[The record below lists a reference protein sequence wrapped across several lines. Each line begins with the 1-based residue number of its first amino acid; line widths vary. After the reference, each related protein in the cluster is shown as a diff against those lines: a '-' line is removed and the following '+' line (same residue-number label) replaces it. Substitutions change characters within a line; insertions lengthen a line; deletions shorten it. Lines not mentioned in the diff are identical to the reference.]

1 MWRYEKRLQY
11 PVNIKTPNPKIAQY
25 IMSQY
30 GGPDGEIGASMRY
43 LSQRYTMP
51 YKMQKGLLTDIG
63 TEELAHMEMIAAI
76 VQQLTRNLTPA
87 QIESSG
93 FGPYYIDH
101 HHGNLAA
108 GQQAESRSM
117 RASSS
122 RRAMRSRIYMR
133 IWQQSRKPVQPTTIF
148 SAWSKI
154 RKYAI
159 RSVFCASGRLYI
171 FSGLVKL

>member
-76 VQQLTRNLTPA
+76 VQHSRATLLRHRSSHPGSDHTISTTPR
-87 QIESSG
+87 QSG
-93 FGPYYIDH
+93 RR
-101 HHGNLAA
+101 
-108 GQQAESRSM
+108 QQAESRSM

-133 IWQQSRKPVQPTTIF
+133 IWQQMVRLHKNNIQ
-148 SAWSKI
+148 SKMI
-154 RKYAI
+154 GQAISKTKY
-159 RSVFCASGRLYI
+159 RTY
-171 FSGLVKL
+171 